1 MANTSSAKKKKD
13 SKLFLIAG
21 GSMFVL
27 LIAVMIFAVLGSSGG
42 KHTKASGKTVTK
54 AYEIKNYG
62 DTRRTDALDGQIRS
76 VKKSVNALPEQIDN
90 LRNEVQ
96 EAFGAVNTEFGRTN
110 SDFSKAINDIHKAI
124 NALNERIARLEKP
137 RATVKEIRVVK
148 PSKAASEEPVP
159 ARAPRRSGKSID
171 ADAIVGDRAWIT
183 VGDIEDSVVAGDAIQ
198 VVPKTE
204 SVRDVDPTDGVIITS
219 SH

>member
-21 GSMFVL
+21 GSVFVL

-42 KHTKASGKTVTK
+42 KSTKASGKTVTK

-76 VKKSVNALPEQIDN
+76 VKKSVNALPEQIDS

-110 SDFSKAINDIHKAI
+110 SDFSKAI

-148 PSKAASEEPVP
+148 PSKAASAEPVP

>member
-21 GSMFVL
+21 GSVFVL

-42 KHTKASGKTVTK
+42 KSTKASGKTVTK

-76 VKKSVNALPEQIDN
+76 VKKSVNALPEQIDS

-148 PSKAASEEPVP
+148 PSKAASAEPVP
-159 ARAPRRSGKSID
+159 GRSGKSID

>member
-21 GSMFVL
+21 GSVFVL

-42 KHTKASGKTVTK
+42 KSTKASGKTVTK

-76 VKKSVNALPEQIDN
+76 VKKSVNALPEQIDS

-148 PSKAASEEPVP
+148 PSKAASAEPVP

-183 VGDIEDSVVAGDAIQ
+183 VGDIEDSVVAGE

>member
-21 GSMFVL
+21 GSVFVL

-42 KHTKASGKTVTK
+42 KSTKASGKTVTK

-76 VKKSVNALPEQIDN
+76 VKKSVNALPEQIDS

-110 SDFSKAINDIHKAI
+110 SDFSKAINDIHI

-148 PSKAASEEPVP
+148 PSKAASAEPVP